1 MLVDRQI
8 KSSNRKL
15 LSQRVAGIVTGAL
28 LCAQASAANAALSD
42 ERQLLQQAEQFPA
55 IRTLHIAHNDQ
66 LILASGL
73 HGGNPDAAA
82 NIKSASK
89 LLMSAMVGVAIE
101 QGLIESVQTPVATLL
116 PDELPTNPDPRLQ
129 QLNVG
134 HLLSMQAGLERT
146 SGQNY
151 GRWVN
156 SANWVR
162 YALSR
167 PFVDEPG
174 GEMLYSSGNTH
185 MLSAIIM
192 DRSGHSTYRQFNDW
206 FAGSGARVS
215 SWITDPQGIPMG
227 GNQVSMT
234 PASLLEFGELY
245 RRGGI
250 TESGERILSEEWI
263 AESWQPRTQS
273 IYTDDEHGYAWFL
286 RELGGYRAYYGW
298 GYGGQMLYVVPELEL
313 TVVITSDTSNPS
325 GRSGYARSLHRFVSN
340 EIIPRIEVAQES

>member
-8 KSSNRKL
+8 KSSNRKS
-15 LSQRVAGIVTGAL
+15 LSHRVAGILAGAL
-28 LCAQASAANAALSD
+28 LCAQASAASAALSD
-42 ERQLLQQAEQFPA
+42 EQQLLQQAEQFPA
-55 IRTLHIAHNDQ
+55 IRTMHIAHKDQ

-101 QGLIESVQTPVATLL
+101 QGLIESVHTPVATLL
-116 PDELPTNPDPRLQ
+116 PDELPTKPDPRLQ

-192 DRSGHSTYRQFNDW
+192 DRSGHSTYRQFNEW

-234 PASLLEFGELY
+234 PASLLEFGEVY
-245 RRGGI
+245 RRGGL

-286 RELGGYRAYYGW
+286 RDLGGYQAYYGW

-325 GRSGYARSLHRFVSN
+325 GRSGYARSLHRFVSE